1 MIRAENALRVLMVGR
16 RPSIAL
22 NDLKRYWGSVEV
34 STGHIIPRRRRY
46 DLVIA
51 QEPTLRIGAPALLQ
65 SKVSRAVFTCEVHGD
80 YLRPGFL
87 PWKDLAV
94 AGVVLRSADIV
105 RAVNRRIAENVK
117 QYGVEHVY
125 VIPSIYVK
133 LDVFKPSI
141 PPEERGLVVLSASRL
156 VPEKGLEL
164 LISAIPLL
172 LRDFPGLEVRVVGDG
187 SEKARLMGLAKRLRV
202 DSAVRFYGWV
212 GLDELVRH
220 YNESAVFVC
229 TSYHEGGPRT
239 VFEAAA
245 CLTPTVSTRV
255 GMVDETLRDGESV
268 LLVRERSPE
277 LLAEKIAELLSDSAK
292 RAEIAERARQVVVKE
307 FEWEKSVKRY
317 AEQIRELV
325 ILARH

>member
-1 MIRAENALRVLMVGR
+1 
-16 RPSIAL
+16 
-22 NDLKRYWGSVEV
+22 
-34 STGHIIPRRRRY
+34 
-46 DLVIA
+46 
-51 QEPTLRIGAPALLQ
+51 
-65 SKVSRAVFTCEVHGD
+65 
-80 YLRPGFL
+80 
-87 PWKDLAV
+87 
-94 AGVVLRSADIV
+94 
-105 RAVNRRIAENVK
+105 
-117 QYGVEHVY
+117 
-125 VIPSIYVK
+125 
-133 LDVFKPSI
+133 
-141 PPEERGLVVLSASRL
+141 
-156 VPEKGLEL
+156 
-164 LISAIPLL
+164 
-172 LRDFPGLEVRVVGDG
+172 
-187 SEKARLMGLAKRLRV
+187 
-202 DSAVRFYGWV
+202 AVRFYGWV

>member
-1 MIRAENALRVLMVGR
+1 
-16 RPSIAL
+16 
-22 NDLKRYWGSVEV
+22 
-34 STGHIIPRRRRY
+34 
-46 DLVIA
+46 
-51 QEPTLRIGAPALLQ
+51 
-65 SKVSRAVFTCEVHGD
+65 
-80 YLRPGFL
+80 
-87 PWKDLAV
+87 
-94 AGVVLRSADIV
+94 
-105 RAVNRRIAENVK
+105 
-117 QYGVEHVY
+117 
-125 VIPSIYVK
+125 
-133 LDVFKPSI
+133 
-141 PPEERGLVVLSASRL
+141 
-156 VPEKGLEL
+156 
-164 LISAIPLL
+164 
-172 LRDFPGLEVRVVGDG
+172 
-187 SEKARLMGLAKRLRV
+187 
-202 DSAVRFYGWV
+202 V

-220 YNESAVFVC
+220 YNEAAVFVC